1 MKLKFN
7 LIDYIIIILIIVA
20 VIFAFIH
27 ITTDDADN
35 LQKTAFDESTFN
47 KIPDTYLKYYKDGFK
62 VNATVEGFN
71 ASNGEPVT
79 ISGNVV
85 WLDNDGGADVKILIQ
100 SGDNTYLTGLYRYVS
115 NADIY
120 VDHISLESDGEKYR
134 NLTEITIKPEKIT
147 SLTDLIS
154 GIDNNTDFEI
164 TTKVSYELLNSKELQ
179 EIANKLQSHS
189 KRSSIKI
196 PTSDMENQ
204 LIISKATRQDINDAS
219 SVLGEA
225 EGVTG
230 DIVIRIYDCSSQDID
245 SVKQHHDV
253 VNIRNF

>member
-120 VDHISLESDGEKYR
+120 VDHISLES
-134 NLTEITIKPEKIT
+134 
-147 SLTDLIS
+147 
-154 GIDNNTDFEI
+154 NN
-164 TTKVSYELLNSKELQ
+164 
-179 EIANKLQSHS
+179 
-189 KRSSIKI
+189 
-196 PTSDMENQ
+196 
-204 LIISKATRQDINDAS
+204 
-219 SVLGEA
+219 
-225 EGVTG
+225 
-230 DIVIRIYDCSSQDID
+230 
-245 SVKQHHDV
+245 
-253 VNIRNF
+253 